1 VNFLRVKRKVKIL
14 PMNLKEMKRNSRK
27 KLKIYKKL
35 KAIIKD

>member
-14 PMNLKEMKRNSRK
+14 PMNLKEMKRNFRK